1 MGVDITFFVETNRH
15 GTWECEAQFFLPRNT
30 ALFGHMSTDG
40 VRNYDSADIAQEGL
54 PGDVS
59 PKVLWAWGTS
69 REDAGVPKGF
79 DAKYF
84 SPHHNK
90 MIVAWRRFGYFGEA
104 HVNTQE
110 LAQVF
115 RDFLRRN
122 FHDGVELPREY
133 HDAFKYME
141 YVEKSGVKAR
151 AVYWFDN

>member
-15 GTWECEAQFFLPRNT
+15 GTWECEAQFFLPRST

-104 HVNTQE
+104 HVNTEE
-110 LAQVF
+110 LASIL
-115 RDFLRRN
+115 RSFLM
-122 FHDGVELPREY
+122 EY
-133 HDAFKYME
+133 KEDWEIPGAYRAVCAYME
-141 YVEKSGVKAR
+141 YLEDRGVKAR